1 MLGTHPVQY
10 QQPLRKL
17 QQKLRK
23 NTALVVVVVV
33 VAAYMRT
40 PMLQTVQAA
49 VHNRHSYSH

>member
-1 MLGTHPVQY
+1 LGTHPVQY